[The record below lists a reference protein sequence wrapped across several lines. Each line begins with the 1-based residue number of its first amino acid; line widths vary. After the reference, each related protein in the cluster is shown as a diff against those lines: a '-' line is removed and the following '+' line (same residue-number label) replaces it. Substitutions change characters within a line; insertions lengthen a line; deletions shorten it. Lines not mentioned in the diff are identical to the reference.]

1 MTAGESAPT
10 RGRIVVGTRGSPLA
24 LAQAQRAVDAL
35 QARHPNINVDVQ
47 VVTTTGDASQET
59 PLSELGLG
67 VFTRELEAALLTGR
81 IDMAAHSLKD
91 MSATGP
97 EELTIAAVLE
107 REDPCDVLVSRTG
120 AGLAE
125 LPPGAVVG
133 TGSPRRA
140 ALVRS
145 LRPDIAVE
153 GVRGNVGT
161 RIRKMHKGQ
170 YDALVLAAAGL
181 VRLGREDEAT
191 ERLDPLSFI
200 PAVGQGAIALQ
211 ARSNDL
217 ELLELLS
224 VVEHAAT
231 RWEVTAERAF
241 LRTMGGGCRTPMACF
256 GSVMNAYIR
265 VVGMVASVDGERS
278 YKAQVT
284 GEAREA
290 ETLGEKLAQTLLEQG
305 ASALLLEAEA

>member
-1 MTAGESAPT
+1 MTAGESAPA
-10 RGRIVVGTRGSPLA
+10 RRRIVVGTRGSPLA

-35 QARHPNINVDVQ
+35 QTRYPNVDVDVQ
-47 VVTTTGDASQET
+47 VVTTIGDASQET

-67 VFTRELEAALLTGR
+67 VFTRELEAALLDGR
-81 IDMAAHSLKD
+81 IDVAAHSLKD

-97 EELTIAAVLE
+97 AGLTIAAVLE

-120 AGLAE
+120 ATLAE

-145 LRPDIAVE
+145 LRPDLEVE

-161 RIRKMHKGQ
+161 RIRKMHDGL

-181 VRLGREDEAT
+181 VRLGREDEAA
-191 ERLDPLSFI
+191 ERLDPMTFI

-211 ARSNDL
+211 ARSDDE
-217 ELLELLS
+217 ELLAMLS
-224 VVEHAAT
+224 AVEHAPT

-241 LRTMGGGCRTPMACF
+241 LRAMGGGCRTPMGAY
-256 GSVMNAYIR
+256 GVVDGGRLSVS
-265 VVGMVASVDGERS
+265 GMAASVDG
-278 YKAQVT
+278 
-284 GEAREA
+284 ARCYRA
-290 ETLGEKLAQTLLEQG
+290 TVSGDAVNADALGGALAQRLLRDG
-305 ASALLLEAEA
+305 ASALLTEAGA

>member
-1 MTAGESAPT
+1 MSGLRS
-10 RGRIVVGTRGSPLA
+10 RIVVGTRGSPLA
-24 LAQAQRAVDAL
+24 LAQGQRAVDAL
-35 QARHPNINVDVQ
+35 QATYPDITVDVQ

-67 VFTRELEAALLTGR
+67 VFTKELEAALLDGR

-97 EELTIAAVLE
+97 EGLTIAAVLE
-107 REDPCDVLVSRTG
+107 REDPCDVLVSRSG
-120 AGLAE
+120 ATLAE
-125 LPPGAVVG
+125 LPAGAVVG

-145 LRPDIAVE
+145 LRPDLAVE

-161 RIRKMHKGQ
+161 RIRKMHEGQ

-191 ERLDPLSFI
+191 ERLDPMTFI

-211 ARSNDL
+211 ARSDDG
-217 ELLELLS
+217 ELLGMLS
-224 VVEHAAT
+224 AVEHAAT

-241 LRTMGGGCRTPMACF
+241 LRAMGGGCRTPMACF
-256 GSVMNAYIR
+256 GSVMNDYIR
-265 VVGMVASVDGERS
+265 VVGMVASVDGMHS
-278 YKAQVT
+278 YRDFVA

-290 ETLGEKLAQTLLEQG
+290 EALGGKLAQTLLEQG
-305 ASALLLEAEA
+305 ASELLEEAGA